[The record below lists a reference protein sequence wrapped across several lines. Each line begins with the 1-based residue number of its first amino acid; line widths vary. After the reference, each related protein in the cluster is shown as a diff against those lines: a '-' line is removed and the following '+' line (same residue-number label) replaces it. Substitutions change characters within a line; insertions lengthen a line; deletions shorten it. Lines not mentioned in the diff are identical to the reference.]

1 MSKPVRL
8 KDYLADELE
17 KMAAR
22 ENRSLANLVN
32 HLLEQAIEMDAR
44 AMTVTTRVGSTAIA
58 QHKTTPAAL
67 RNKEPTDA
75 DAESRDVR
83 ARTLEP
89 AKTDDSFRPD
99 PKPEKKR

>member
-1 MSKPVRL
+1 MRL

-17 KMAAR
+17 KIAAR

-32 HLLEQAIEMDAR
+32 HLLEQAIALEGKVSMVSNVRTQQVAV
-44 AMTVTTRVGSTAIA
+44 A
-58 QHKTTPAAL
+58 PAV
-67 RNKEPTDA
+67 NA

-89 AKTDDSFRPD
+89 GDVQPD
-99 PKPEKKR
+99 FKPERKKR